1 MAVIDNW
8 FIVTFH
14 GRIKARFPINK
25 LQQQDYQV
33 FAKYSLKKIND
44 QNFIID
50 TNFKYYL
57 N

>member
-14 GRIKARFPINK
+14 GRMKARFPINK

-33 FAKYSLKKIND
+33 FAKYSLKKIDD

-50 TNFKYYL
+50 TNFKYNL